1 MLQYTE
7 LEKSRLFLL
16 PVYRSYQINSPS
28 FLLLNF
34 KSGKSETRNLHRN
47 LFESS
52 GERTLDFHAW
62 IKVFSTRFCRSS
74 SAKSARSSPDLHLHP
89 TPFSVIKSASS
100 DVSLSKQKNK
110 ISFRR
115 LCNFYQ
121 WRRKD
126 QLLNSITKTATLLP
140 LVQAAEPQMK
150 KQQESGSK
158 LFKVNRYL

>member
-62 IKVFSTRFCRSS
+62 INVFSTRFCRSL

-100 DVSLSKQKNK
+100 DVSLSK
-110 ISFRR
+110 
-115 LCNFYQ
+115 
-121 WRRKD
+121 
-126 QLLNSITKTATLLP
+126 
-140 LVQAAEPQMK
+140 
-150 KQQESGSK
+150 
-158 LFKVNRYL
+158 